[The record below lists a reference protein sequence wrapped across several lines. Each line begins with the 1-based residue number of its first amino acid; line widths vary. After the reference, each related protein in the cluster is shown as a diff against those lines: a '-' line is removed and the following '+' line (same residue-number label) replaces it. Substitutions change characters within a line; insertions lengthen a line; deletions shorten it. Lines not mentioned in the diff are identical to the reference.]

1 MKLHRFYIR
10 DGVGGETQVVVHL
23 PNFLNQ
29 TKNVLRL
36 KVGEEVMVFDN
47 SGFDFKAQIE
57 KYTKDSV
64 TLSII
69 DKVRNSVG
77 LERETWLFASIVKKD
92 KFEWIAEKATEL
104 GVSHIVPLIS
114 SRTEKKEINSER
126 LLKILVEA
134 AEQSGRAT
142 IPILHDTLTL
152 SSAIYK
158 YQDVKAVV
166 WDPTAEKFS
175 RDDLKEVSGTYIG
188 PEGGWA
194 PDELELFKTNKILL
208 RSLGPQVLKSETAVV
223 ATLSQIVF

>member
-1 MKLHRFYIR
+1 M
-10 DGVGGETQVVVHL
+10 VVHL
-23 PNFLNQ
+23 PNFINQ

-36 KVGEEVMVFDN
+36 KVGDTIVIFDN

-92 KFEWIAEKATEL
+92 KFEWIIEKATEL

-134 AEQSGRAT
+134 SEQSGRAT
-142 IPILHDTLTL
+142 IPVLHDVLTL
-152 SSAIYK
+152 SSAISK
-158 YQDVKAVV
+158 YQDVKAIA
-166 WDPTAEKFS
+166 WEPAAEKVS
-175 RDDLKEVSGTYIG
+175 RDDLKEVIGTYIG
-188 PEGGWA
+188 PEGGWTL
-194 PDELELFKTNKILL
+194 DELELFKTNKIVLK
-208 RSLGPQVLKSETAVV
+208 SLGPQVLRSETAVV